1 MRVEDAEVAARLHME
16 GFGRAW
22 SDGEFAALLLQDP
35 VFGFVAR
42 PQGRPGKADGFVLT
56 RLTAGEAEILTI
68 AVARPRRGRGIGR
81 ALMDAVLRRLHSERA
96 KELFLEIGPGNDRAI
111 ALYRRLGFEEVAR
124 RPSYYGPDNSRD
136 GTAVVM
142 RLGLG

>member
-1 MRVEDAEVAARLHME
+1 ME

-42 PQGRPGKADGFVLT
+42 PQGRLGKADGFVLT

-68 AVARPRRGRGIGR
+68 TVARQRRGRGIGR
-81 ALMDAVLRRLHSERA
+81 ALMDAILRRLHSERA
-96 KELFLEIGPGNDRAI
+96 KNCFWKSVRAMIAPLRFIAALDLRKLHEDLPIMRMIPGME
-111 ALYRRLGFEEVAR
+111 RL
-124 RPSYYGPDNSRD
+124 
-136 GTAVVM
+136 
-142 RLGLG
+142 L